1 MRDDMKV
8 TVAKLLRL
16 LGKVVTFVV
25 IVAGV
30 MLLIAERMHEN
41 SFVNFIRAL
50 M

>member
-1 MRDDMKV
+1 MKV
-8 TVAKLLRL
+8 TIAKLLRF

-25 IVAGV
+25 IAAGV